1 MSSTLTHLCTVMVR
15 WIIIIAVMSWRWI
28 LPKYIRLLVV
38 VVTHAILLMRD
49 RRVMVPCTMS
59 MMK

>member
-38 VVTHAILLMRD
+38 VTHAILLMRD

>member
-1 MSSTLTHLCTVMVR
+1 MVR
-15 WIIIIAVMSWRWI
+15 WIIIIAVMRRRWI

-38 VVTHAILLMRD
+38 VTHAILLMRN

>member
-1 MSSTLTHLCTVMVR
+1 MVR
-15 WIIIIAVMSWRWI
+15 WIIIIAVMRRRWI

-59 MMK
+59 MVK